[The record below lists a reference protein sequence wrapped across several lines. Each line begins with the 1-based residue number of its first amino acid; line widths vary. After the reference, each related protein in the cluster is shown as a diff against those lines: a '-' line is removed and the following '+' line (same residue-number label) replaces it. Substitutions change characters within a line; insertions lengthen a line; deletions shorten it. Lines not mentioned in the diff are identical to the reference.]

1 METITRN
8 IQDLMAF
15 YSVAKEGSFTKA
27 AETVNSSKAL
37 LSKQVKA
44 LETQL
49 RVSLFHRTTRSLNLT
64 EEGRFLYSYCEK
76 IFGLTEEAGKL
87 IKDMSQELS
96 GSVKISLPVSLA
108 DTFTASFLRQMNES
122 LPNVQIEIDAT
133 NEVRD
138 IKKSG
143 ADFAIRSKDN
153 HDPDVVARFLGRMR
167 DAICVA
173 PNVVHMPAN
182 ATPDILNKMNCITH
196 APSRNWNSWTF
207 ASPQKEY
214 VVQAQG
220 KFASNQYTLS
230 RKMCL
235 EGLGIARL
243 PYFLVE
249 QDIREGRLIH
259 LFPEYKISTHSF
271 YLVYLKET
279 YTSQKI
285 KTTKEAILSWFKNR
299 KDIFI

>member
-8 IQDLMAF
+8 VQDLLAF

-27 AETVNSSKAL
+27 ADAVHSSKAL

-44 LETQL
+44 LEAQM
-49 RVSLFHRTTRSLNLT
+49 RVTLFHRTTRSLNLT

-96 GSVKISLPVSLA
+96 GNVKISVPVSLA
-108 DTFTASFLRQMNES
+108 ETFTASFLGQINDI
-122 LPNVQIEIDAT
+122 LPNVQVEIDAS

-153 HDPDVVARFLGRMR
+153 HDPDVVARYLGRMR
-167 DAICVA
+167 DVICVA
-173 PNVVHMPAN
+173 PNKVKLPDN
-182 ATPDILNKMNCITH
+182 ATPEVLNKLNCIMH
-196 APSRNWNSWTF
+196 APSRNWNSWTLT
-207 ASPQKEY
+207 SGDKEY

-235 EGLGIARL
+235 EGLGVARL
-243 PYFLVE
+243 PYFLVAD
-249 QDIREGRLIH
+249 DIKEGRLIH